1 LTSSLHAQEQEE
13 AAKRDKQALYKK
25 EKKPKN
31 WENKKHTARDL
42 SLFPWDCKNQPNIR
56 PREKVRRKL
65 LRQANKDGVPKDKD

>member
-1 LTSSLHAQEQEE
+1 MLPEYDETEAGKKIENKKTKKKLYKANKWAAGLLTSSLHAQEQEE

-42 SLFPWDCKNQPNIR
+42 SLFP
-56 PREKVRRKL
+56 
-65 LRQANKDGVPKDKD
+65 

>member
-42 SLFPWDCKNQPNIR
+42 SLFP
-56 PREKVRRKL
+56 
-65 LRQANKDGVPKDKD
+65 